1 MANNVNAFVPE
12 YYSQKLLRESKEMTD
27 FKNNMTNNDWEGE
40 IKSAGDT
47 VHISTPD
54 LSSITIGEGVVPDTS
69 NVYPK
74 QLTLT
79 IDKSK
84 SFQFKFNDIEQAQ
97 SQFNMMDGYMSSAN
111 ELMMIEVNKEL
122 EEAVLKD
129 AEIPQIGY
137 GSGAAASV
145 SGSNA
150 LTFNAAT
157 VNTVFNRLKRTLQE
171 NKALSPSGFYT
182 FKGNKE
188 QSLQLA
194 PVVTISPALFEELV
208 NSTVLTHP
216 TVQGDDILYK
226 GVVGQIAGMKIFVDT
241 LLSNIS
247 ANDGTKYYVAN
258 EDARQYVVI
267 AGTKMGITFAEQY
280 NKVEKLRDPQT
291 FADIGRALYLYGYKV
306 TNPKSLVKGTI
317 KYSA

>member
-1 MANNVNAFVPE
+1 MGNTVSAFVPE
-12 YYSQKLLRESKEMTD
+12 FYSKKLLKESKEMTD
-27 FKNNMTNNDWEGE
+27 FKNNMCNNDWEGE

-47 VHISTPD
+47 VRISTPD
-54 LSSITIGEGVVPDTS
+54 LSMITIGEGIVPDTS

-122 EEAVLKD
+122 EEEVLNNAEVHYIKNGTSGD
-129 AEIPQIGY
+129 ADKFVVT
-137 GSGAAASV
+137 GATINSA
-145 SGSNA
+145 
-150 LTFNAAT
+150 
-157 VNTVFNRLKRTLQE
+157 FNRIKKTLQE
-171 NKALSPSGFYT
+171 NKALSPAGFYT
-182 FKGNKE
+182 FKGNQE
-188 QSLQLA
+188 QALQLA
-194 PVVTISPALFEELV
+194 PVVTISPGLFEELV
-208 NSTVLTHP
+208 NSSLLTHP

-241 LLSNIS
+241 LLTTLSG
-247 ANDGTKYYVAN
+247 NDGTASFAAN
-258 EDARQYVVI
+258 EAGREYVFI

-280 NKVEKLRDPQT
+280 NKVEKLRDPQS
-291 FADIGRALYLYGYKV
+291 FADIGRALYLYGYKI
-306 TNPKSLVKGTI
+306 TNPKSLVKGVI
-317 KYSA
+317 KVTAS

>member
-1 MANNVNAFVPE
+1 MANNVSAFVPE
-12 YYSQKLLRESKEMTD
+12 FYSKKLLRESKEMTD

-47 VHISTPD
+47 VRISTPD
-54 LSSITIGEGVVPDTS
+54 LSMITIGEGVVPDTS

-122 EEAVLKD
+122 EEEVLKN
-129 AEIPQIGY
+129 AEVPYIGY
-137 GSGAAASV
+137 GT
-145 SGSNA
+145 GSSNPFQA
-150 LTFNAAT
+150 TPATINAA
-157 VNTVFNRLKRTLQE
+157 FNRIKKTLQE
-171 NKALSPSGFYT
+171 NKALSPAGFYT
-182 FKGNKE
+182 FKGNQE

-194 PVVTISPALFEELV
+194 PVVTISPGLFEELV
-208 NSTVLTHP
+208 NSSLLTHP

-241 LLSNIS
+241 LLSTIS
-247 ANDGTKYYVAN
+247 ATDGTHAFTAT
-258 EDARQYVVI
+258 ESSREYVVI

-280 NKVEKLRDPQT
+280 NKVEKLRDPQS
-291 FADIGRALYLYGYKV
+291 FADIGRALYLYGYKI
-306 TNPKSLVKGTI
+306 TNPKSLVKGVI
-317 KYSA
+317 KVSAS

>member
-1 MANNVNAFVPE
+1 MGNNVNAFVPE
-12 YYSQKLLRESKEMTD
+12 FYSKKLLKESKEMTD
-27 FKNNMTNNDWEGE
+27 FKNNMTNTDWEGE

-54 LSSITIGEGVVPDTS
+54 LSMITIGEGVVPDTS

-74 QLTLT
+74 QMTLT

-97 SQFNMMDGYMSSAN
+97 SQFNMLEGYMSAAN
-111 ELMMIEVNKEL
+111 EKMMVDVNREL
-122 EEAVLKD
+122 ELAVLNDPDVPNVGGTTAVKVTS
-129 AEIPQIGY
+129 ATI
-137 GSGAAASV
+137 
-145 SGSNA
+145 N
-150 LTFNAAT
+150 TF
-157 VNTVFNRLKRTLQE
+157 FNKIKRTLMG

-182 FKGNKE
+182 FKGNSE
-188 QSLQLA
+188 QALQLA
-194 PVVTISPALFEELV
+194 PVVTIGAGLFEQLV
-208 NSTVLTHP
+208 NSTTLTHP

-241 LLSNIS
+241 LLDGITNKDNATYF
-247 ANDGTKYYVAN
+247 ANETAGKYVA
-258 EDARQYVVI
+258 I

-291 FADIGRALYLYGYKV
+291 FADIGRALYLYGYKI
-306 TNPKSLVKGTI
+306 TNPKSLVKAVVTVE
-317 KYSA
+317 

>member
-12 YYSQKLLRESKEMTD
+12 FYSQKLLKESKDMTD
-27 FKNNMTNNDWEGE
+27 FKNNMTNSDWEGE

-54 LSSITIGEGVVPDTS
+54 LSMITIGEGVVPDTS

-74 QLTLT
+74 QISLT

-97 SQFNMMDGYMSSAN
+97 SQFNMLDGYMSAAN
-111 ELMMIEVNKEL
+111 EKMMVEVNKEL
-122 EEAVLKD
+122 ELAVLN
-129 AEIPQIGY
+129 
-137 GSGAAASV
+137 
-145 SGSNA
+145 NA
-150 LTFNAAT
+150 DVPEVGNHTTPIAVTAAT
-157 VNTVFNRLKRTLQE
+157 INTFFNKIKRTLMG
-171 NKALSPSGFYT
+171 NKALSPAGFYT

-188 QSLQLA
+188 QALQLA
-194 PVVTISPALFEELV
+194 PVITIGAGLFEQLV
-208 NSTVLTHP
+208 NCTVLTHP
-216 TVQGDDILYK
+216 TVQGDDVLYK

-241 LLSNIS
+241 LLDGITS
-247 ANDGTKYYVAN
+247 AECSSHYAN
-258 EDARQYVVI
+258 ENSGEYIAI

-291 FADIGRALYLYGYKV
+291 FADIGRALYLYGYKI
-306 TNPKSLVKGTI
+306 TNPKSLVRATVTV
-317 KYSA
+317 S

>member
-12 YYSQKLLRESKEMTD
+12 IYSQKLLKESKEMTD

-47 VHISTPD
+47 VHICTPD
-54 LSSITIGEGVVPDTS
+54 LSNITIGEGVVPETCD
-69 NVYPK
+69 VYPK
-74 QLTLT
+74 SMTLT

-97 SQFNMMDGYMSSAN
+97 SQFNMMEGYMSSAN
-111 ELMMIEVNKEL
+111 ELMMIEVNREL
-122 EEAVLKD
+122 EVAVLND
-129 AEIPQIGY
+129 ANVPNVGDT
-137 GSGAAASV
+137 ASPFACT
-145 SGSNA
+145 S
-150 LTFNAAT
+150 AT
-157 VNTVFNRLKRTLQE
+157 INTAFNRIKRVLQA

-188 QSLQLA
+188 QALQLA
-194 PVVTISPALFEELV
+194 PIVTIGSGLFEQLV

-241 LLSNIS
+241 LLSGITS
-247 ANDGTKYYVAN
+247 ADDATYYADEDNKKYVA
-258 EDARQYVVI
+258 I

-291 FADIGRALYLYGYKV
+291 FADIGRALYLYGYKI
-306 TNPKSLVKGTI
+306 TNPKSLVKAIIGL
-317 KYSA
+317 S

>member
-1 MANNVNAFVPE
+1 MANNVGAFVPE
-12 YYSQKLLRESKEMTD
+12 FYSKKLLKESKEMTD

-47 VHISTPD
+47 VRISTPD
-54 LSSITIGEGVVPDTS
+54 LSMITIGEGVVPDTS

-122 EEAVLKD
+122 EEAVLNEATVPYIESTAGTKKFS
-129 AEIPQIGY
+129 AT
-137 GSGAAASV
+137 GA
-145 SGSNA
+145 
-150 LTFNAAT
+150 TINAA
-157 VNTVFNRLKRTLQE
+157 FNRIKKTLQE
-171 NKALSPSGFYT
+171 NKALSPAGFYT
-182 FKGNKE
+182 FKGNQE
-188 QSLQLA
+188 QALQLA
-194 PVVTISPALFEELV
+194 PVVTISPGLFEELV
-208 NSTVLTHP
+208 NSSLLTHP

-241 LLSNIS
+241 LLTNL
-247 ANDGTKYYVAN
+247 ADTAGDFEAN
-258 EDARQYVVI
+258 EANREYVFI

-280 NKVEKLRDPQT
+280 NKVEKLRDPQS
-291 FADIGRALYLYGYKV
+291 FADIGRALYLYGYKI
-306 TNPKSLVKGTI
+306 TNPKSLVKGVI
-317 KYSA
+317 AVS